1 MHYGEIFVGDHG
13 MACQRG
19 SNAGWM
25 AKQHQLG
32 SKILS
37 SISETIIA
45 EIHHLINIIVQQTGR
60 VLHCL
65 ASSQPRGWNHL
76 ELACLQ
82 VLTQLHTTLYYQL
95 PYYLL
100 YL

>member
-1 MHYGEIFVGDHG
+1 MVKYLLGAMAWHVRVVQIQVGW
-13 MACQRG
+13 Q
-19 SNAGWM
+19 
-25 AKQHQLG
+25 KQHQLG

-37 SISETIIA
+37 SISETIA
-45 EIHHLINIIVQQTGR
+45 EIHHLINIIMHQTTQR
-60 VLHCL
+60 I
-65 ASSQPRGWNHL
+65 WNHL

-100 YL
+100 HLARIM

>member
-1 MHYGEIFVGDHG
+1 M
-13 MACQRG
+13 
-19 SNAGWM
+19 SGWF
-25 AKQHQLG
+25 KYRLDGKHQLG

-45 EIHHLINIIVQQTGR
+45 GIHHLINIVHQTGR
-60 VLHCL
+60 VLHRL
-65 ASSQPRGWNHL
+65 ASSQPRGWNYL

-100 YL
+100 YLARIM